1 MAVHDRIRLIGGL
14 APFETPPGSRG
25 ASSSRTATDLSL
37 FGNCS
42 PLQPVGWVQDG
53 CWNRVGTLIS
63 PVRVVGSAPMGTI
76 RDLADRTP
84 DTRNRAID
92 FYRAAALVTVV
103 LGHWLASAV
112 FVDDT
117 GTLRFTN
124 ILELSEWTQWLTWGI
139 QVMPV
144 FFIVGGYAN
153 WRSFH
158 ASQRRGDSI
167 GEWVTAR
174 FRRLMTPIVPFLAV
188 WTVISVIAGLLGVD
202 HSLIRAGSFAVVTP
216 LWFLAVYLLVILS
229 VPIMVPLWNRLGWW
243 TVVVGVVLAFSI
255 DALRFTT
262 GHDWIGWLNFGAVW
276 ITAHQLGFGWS
287 TERSRPRSTVVLVA
301 VPVSLAVLLLLTLV
315 GPYPVSM
322 VGVPGA
328 TENNTLPPTGVLVVL
343 SLMQYGLIRLA
354 EPMAQR
360 LMQRS
365 RPWIAVVGFHAVM
378 MTIYVWH
385 LPTLAIVVLI
395 GYGLGIGFNLEPL
408 TIAWWVTRPIWIAVL
423 LVSLLAVVAIF
434 GRFEPRVRTAPSPG
448 VAVLTFGVLAS
459 LTAISVG
466 VVLGFVPEEG
476 LMRWWVVL
484 LFAAGVIALGAYP
497 DRARPTTREGPS
509 GDDPSTR

>member
-1 MAVHDRIRLIGGL
+1 
-14 APFETPPGSRG
+14 
-25 ASSSRTATDLSL
+25 
-37 FGNCS
+37 
-42 PLQPVGWVQDG
+42 
-53 CWNRVGTLIS
+53 
-63 PVRVVGSAPMGTI
+63 MGTI
-76 RDLADRTP
+76 RDLANRTP
-84 DTRNRAID
+84 TTRNRAID
-92 FYRAAALVTVV
+92 FFRAAALVTVV

-124 ILELSEWTQWLTWGI
+124 ILELSEWTHWLTWGI

-153 WRSFH
+153 WRSFN
-158 ASQRRGDSI
+158 ASQRRGGSI
-167 GEWVTAR
+167 GDWVTAR
-174 FRRLMTPIVPFLAV
+174 FRRLMTPIVPFLVV
-188 WTVISVIAGLLGVD
+188 WTTISVVAGVLGVD

-216 LWFLAVYLLVILS
+216 LWFLAVYLLVILA
-229 VPIMVPLWNRLGWW
+229 VPIMIPLWNRFSWW
-243 TVVVGVVLAFSI
+243 TVGVGVVLAFSI
-255 DALRFTT
+255 DTLRFTT

-287 TERSRPRSTVVLVA
+287 TERFRPRSTILVA
-301 VPVSLAVLLLLTLV
+301 GSLAALAALLLLTLF

-343 SLMQYGLIRLA
+343 SLMQYGLVRLA
-354 EPMAQR
+354 EPAAQR
-360 LMQRS
+360 LMQRNG
-365 RPWIAVVGFHAVM
+365 PWTAVVGFHAVM
-378 MTIYVWH
+378 MTVYIWH
-385 LPTLAIVVLI
+385 LPTLAIIVLI
-395 GYGLGIGFNLEPL
+395 GYGLGIGFNIEPL
-408 TIAWWVTRPIWIAVL
+408 TVAWWATRLIWIAVL
-423 LVSLLAVVAIF
+423 LAALAGVVAIF
-434 GRFEPRVRTAPSPG
+434 GRFEPRVRTTPSPN
-448 VAVLTFGVLAS
+448 VAILTFGVLAS

-476 LMRWWVVL
+476 LMRWWVIL

-497 DRARPTTREGPS
+497 GRARPKTREGPS

>member
-1 MAVHDRIRLIGGL
+1 MGRIK
-14 APFETPPGSRG
+14 
-25 ASSSRTATDLSL
+25 
-37 FGNCS
+37 
-42 PLQPVGWVQDG
+42 
-53 CWNRVGTLIS
+53 
-63 PVRVVGSAPMGTI
+63 
-76 RDLADRTP
+76 DLANRTP
-84 DTRNRAID
+84 ETRNRAID
-92 FYRAAALVTVV
+92 FFRAAALVTVV

-124 ILELSEWTQWLTWGI
+124 ILELTEWTHWLTWGI

-158 ASQRRGDSI
+158 ASQRRGDSTGTWI
-167 GEWVTAR
+167 TAR

-188 WTVISVIAGLLGVD
+188 WTVISVVAGLLGVD

-216 LWFLAVYLLVILS
+216 LWFLAVYLLVILA
-229 VPIMVPLWNRLGWW
+229 VPIMIPLWNRFGWW
-243 TVVVGVVLAFSI
+243 TVTAGVIISFSI
-255 DALRFTT
+255 DTVRFAT
-262 GHDWIGWLNFGAVW
+262 GLEWIGWLNFGAVW
-276 ITAHQLGFGWS
+276 VTVHQLGFGWS
-287 TERSRPRSTVVLVA
+287 TERARPRSTILIA
-301 VPVSLAVLLLLTLV
+301 AIPITLATLLLLTLW

-328 TENNTLPPTGVLVVL
+328 TENNTLPPTGVLVLL
-343 SLMQYGLIRLA
+343 SLLQYGVVRLA

-360 LMQRS
+360 FMQRS
-365 RPWIAVVGFHAVM
+365 RPWTAVVGFHAVM
-378 MTIYVWH
+378 MTVYVWH
-385 LPTLAIVVLI
+385 LPTLAIIVLI
-395 GYGLGIGFNLEPL
+395 GYGVGIGFAFEPL
-408 TIAWWVTRPIWIAVL
+408 TVAWWLTRPVWIAVL
-423 LVSLLAVVAIF
+423 TISLAGVVAIF
-434 GRFEPRVRTAPSPG
+434 GRFEPRVRTAPSPN

-497 DRARPTTREGPS
+497 GRPQPHTREGPS
-509 GDDPSTR
+509 GDDPSSR

>member
-1 MAVHDRIRLIGGL
+1 
-14 APFETPPGSRG
+14 
-25 ASSSRTATDLSL
+25 
-37 FGNCS
+37 
-42 PLQPVGWVQDG
+42 
-53 CWNRVGTLIS
+53 
-63 PVRVVGSAPMGTI
+63 MGTI
-76 RDLADRTP
+76 KDLASRTP
-84 DTRNRAID
+84 ETRNRAID

-124 ILELSEWTQWLTWGI
+124 ILELTEWTHWLTWVI

-158 ASQRRGDSI
+158 ASQRRGDSM
-167 GEWVTAR
+167 GTWVTAR

-188 WTVISVIAGLLGVD
+188 WTVISVVAGLLGVD

-229 VPIMVPLWNRLGWW
+229 VPVMIPLWNRFGWW
-243 TVVVGVVLAFSI
+243 TVAAGVVLAFSI
-255 DALRFTT
+255 DAARFTT
-262 GHDWIGWLNFGAVW
+262 GLDWIGWLNFGAVW

-287 TERSRPRSTVVLVA
+287 TERSRPRSTVLIAA
-301 VPVSLAVLLLLTLV
+301 VPITLMVLLLLTLF

-343 SLMQYGLIRLA
+343 ALLQYGVVRLA

-360 LMQRS
+360 FMRRS
-365 RPWIAVVGFHAVM
+365 RPWTAVVGFHVVM
-378 MTIYVWH
+378 MTVYVWH
-385 LPTLAIVVLI
+385 LPTLAIIVLI
-395 GYGLGIGFNLEPL
+395 GYGLGIGFALEPL
-408 TIAWWVTRPIWIAVL
+408 TVGWWFTRPIWIAVL
-423 LVSLLAVVAIF
+423 LTALAGVVWVF
-434 GRFEPRVRTAPSPG
+434 GRFEPRVRTAPSPN
-448 VAVLTFGVLAS
+448 VVVLTFGVIAS
-459 LTAISVG
+459 ITAIAVG

-476 LMRWWVVL
+476 LMRWWVVV

-497 DRARPTTREGPS
+497 GRSRSDAREGSS
-509 GDDPSTR
+509 GNDPSSR